1 MQYSV
6 EGTPLPVVICQ
17 VEPGEVIVSERGG
30 MTWMSQNMVMETKG
44 GGIGKMFGRA
54 FSGEAMFQNRF
65 HAEGGTGE
73 IAFASSYPGAIIPF
87 EITPS
92 KGIIAQKSAFLA
104 STDGVELSM
113 YFQKKLGAG
122 FFGGEGFI
130 MQRMSGQG
138 IAFVE
143 IDGHCVEYELAPGQ
157 SMMIDTGHL
166 AAMEETVSIDI
177 QMIKGMK
184 NMFLGGEGM
193 FNTKVTGP
201 GKIWLQ
207 TMPLSGLVG
216 LLTPFFTK

>member
-6 EGTPLPVVICQ
+6 EGTPLPVVICR

-44 GGIGKMFGRA
+44 GGLGKMFGRA
-54 FSGEAMFQNRF
+54 FSGEAMFQNRYY
-65 HAEGGTGE
+65 AEGGVGE

-130 MQRMSGQG
+130 MQRMSGHG

-143 IDGHCVEYELAPGQ
+143 IDGHCVEYELEPGQ

-177 QMIKGMK
+177 QMVKGMK
-184 NMFLGGEGM
+184 NMILGGEGM